1 MELIIMKYNV
11 SLLEDRKEDGGQG
24 KDYPGDFKR
33 LDIDFLGICDI

>member
-1 MELIIMKYNV
+1 MILVRRGFSKNLGVM
-11 SLLEDRKEDGGQG
+11 RDGEWGQG